1 MREVKSEA
9 IQPIPYSLFS
19 RPQPIFLYIYVANSL
34 VMHVSSAFAYMY
46 SAILTC
52 LSMQQLH
59 FDRTHTA
66 EQDSQAE
73 RQVEQTQ
80 SECREII

>member
-1 MREVKSEA
+1 MHGTK
-9 IQPIPYSLFS
+9 IGIHYT
-19 RPQPIFLYIYVANSL
+19 LY
-34 VMHVSSAFAYMY
+34 SAFVYMY

-59 FDRTHTA
+59 LDRTHTA
-66 EQDSQAE
+66 EQDLQAE

-80 SECREII
+80 SESRETI

>member
-1 MREVKSEA
+1 
-9 IQPIPYSLFS
+9 
-19 RPQPIFLYIYVANSL
+19 
-34 VMHVSSAFAYMY
+34 MHVSSAFVYIY

-59 FDRTHTA
+59 LDQTHTA
-66 EQDSQAE
+66 EQELQAE

-80 SECREII
+80 SESRETI